1 MCWDIASWLRINNEL
16 SSQSDDLFREQM
28 YLLNHLLNLR
38 LGGCTNSNVDIYDMP
53 WCVWLCYIGV
63 IDGTIVKA

>member
-1 MCWDIASWLRINNEL
+1 MNSDL

-38 LGGCTNSNVDIYDMP
+38 LGGCTSNNVGIYNMP
-53 WCVWLCYIGV
+53 WCVWISYIGV
-63 IDGTIVKA
+63 IDGTIVKT